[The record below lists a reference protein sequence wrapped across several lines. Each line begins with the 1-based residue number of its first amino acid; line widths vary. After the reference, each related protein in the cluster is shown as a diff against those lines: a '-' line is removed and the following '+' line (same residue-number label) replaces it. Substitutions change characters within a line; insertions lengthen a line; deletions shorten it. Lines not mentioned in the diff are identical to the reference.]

1 MTTPRLYLAILFLWL
16 VVIPLAH
23 MAHWFATLGDGCRA
37 MAVGV
42 RAWAARWVNP

>member
-16 VVIPLAH
+16 VAIPLAH
-23 MAHWFATLGDGCRA
+23 MAHWLGRLGDRCRA

-42 RAWAARWVNP
+42 RAWVALWVNP